1 MPIKARRGYRSIAVH
16 IPTAQYETLEK
27 IAAENF
33 RTLEQQASAML
44 TDDIQGMEE
53 RALDA
58 AVKRGDGG
66 DGGDGK
72 LTVDIEEGEDAVT
85 LTPREESVE

>member
-66 DGGDGK
+66 DGK

-85 LTPREESVE
+85 LTPREESAE

>member
-16 IPTAQYETLEK
+16 IPTAQYATLER

-44 TDDIQGMEE
+44 TDDIQEMEE

-58 AVKRGDGG
+58 AVKR
-66 DGGDGK
+66 GDGK

-85 LTPREESVE
+85 LTPREAPREESAE

>member
-16 IPTAQYETLEK
+16 IPTAQYETLER

-44 TDDIQGMEE
+44 TDDIQEMEE

-58 AVKRGDGG
+58 AVKR
-66 DGGDGK
+66 GDGK

-85 LTPREESVE
+85 LTPREAPQEESAE

>member
-16 IPTAQYETLEK
+16 IPTAQYETLER

-58 AVKRGDGG
+58 AVKRGDG
-66 DGGDGK
+66 K

-85 LTPREESVE
+85 LTPREESAE